1 MIEHM
6 FEHEGMQTAAA
17 LLSSGRET
25 SGRSRPARPDP
36 DRIHTDLS
44 DPDQVRPEPT
54 RTEQVRSDPA
64 RPVRRVD
71 HLGDA
76 RAALD
81 RITALRS
88 RVAEMEATRVDV
100 QGLPT
105 APALQPL
112 LPGGAIRVGG
122 AYAVQESVLLAM
134 TMLQAASAEGAWCA
148 VVGVPSFGV
157 EAAAAMGIDLER
169 LVLVPDPGDQWLTV
183 TAALADVAQIV
194 LTRPLGRVVPG
205 DVSRLSARLRQRG
218 GALVALGS
226 WPGADVTLQV
236 TDSVWSGIGDGYGH
250 LVERRA
256 TVTAS
261 GRAGAGRP
269 VHAELLLPAADGA
282 VRPVEPVTTAGSVGG
297 ASRVLRPVAVAS

>member
-1 MIEHM
+1 MSVPIDIIEHM
-6 FEHEGMQTAAA
+6 FEYEGMQTAAA
-17 LLSSGRET
+17 LRSPGAPGESV
-25 SGRSRPARPDP
+25 GRSDAARDG
-36 DRIHTDLS
+36 S
-44 DPDQVRPEPT
+44 ASVR
-54 RTEQVRSDPA
+54 A
-64 RPVRRVD
+64 VRRVD

-76 RAALD
+76 RAALE

-88 RVAEMEATRVDV
+88 RVSEMESTRVDTE
-100 QGLPT
+100 GLPT
-105 APALQPL
+105 AEALAPL

-122 AYAVQESVLLAM
+122 TYAVQESVLLAM

-157 EAAAAMGIDLER
+157 EAAAAAGIDLER

-226 WPGADVTLQV
+226 WPGADVTLRV
-236 TDSVWSGIGDGYGH
+236 THSTWSGIGDGHGH
-250 LVERRA
+250 LTERRV
-256 TVTAS
+256 TVSAS

-269 VHAELLLPAADGA
+269 VDAELLLPAADGS
-282 VRPVEPVTTAGSVGG
+282 VRPVTPVAAPAAVPTVPA
-297 ASRVLRPVAVAS
+297 VLRPVAVAS

>member
-1 MIEHM
+1 MSDPVDIIEHM
-6 FEHEGMQTAAA
+6 FEYEGMQSAAA
-17 LLSSGRET
+17 LLSPGSEGT
-25 SGRSRPARPDP
+25 SGPTAPARSGAGPA
-36 DRIHTDLS
+36 S
-44 DPDQVRPEPT
+44 
-54 RTEQVRSDPA
+54 A
-64 RPVRRVD
+64 RPTRRVD

-88 RVAEMEATRVDV
+88 RVSEMEATRVDV

-105 APALQPL
+105 ATALQPL

-122 AYAVQESVLLAM
+122 SYAVQESVLLAM

-205 DVSRLSARLRQRG
+205 DVSRLAARLRQRG

-226 WPGADVTLQV
+226 WPGADVTLRV
-236 TDSVWSGIGDGYGH
+236 TESVWSGIGDGHGH
-250 LVERRA
+250 LTERRA

-269 VHAELLLPAADGA
+269 VSADLLLPAADGA
-282 VRPVEPVTTAGSVGG
+282 VRPAVTAAAGATGST
-297 ASRVLRPVAVAS
+297 RVLRPVVVAS

>member
-1 MIEHM
+1 MSDPVDIIEHM
-6 FEHEGMQTAAA
+6 FEYEGMQSAAA
-17 LLSSGRET
+17 LLSPGSEGT
-25 SGRSRPARPDP
+25 SGPTAPARSGAGPA
-36 DRIHTDLS
+36 S
-44 DPDQVRPEPT
+44 
-54 RTEQVRSDPA
+54 A
-64 RPVRRVD
+64 RPTRRVD

-88 RVAEMEATRVDV
+88 RVSEMEATRVDV

-105 APALQPL
+105 ATALQPL

-122 AYAVQESVLLAM
+122 SYAVQESVLLAM

-205 DVSRLSARLRQRG
+205 DVSRLAARLRQRG

-226 WPGADVTLQV
+226 WPGADVTLRV
-236 TDSVWSGIGDGYGH
+236 TESVWSGIGDGHGH
-250 LVERRA
+250 LTERRA

-269 VHAELLLPAADGA
+269 VSADLLLPAADGA
-282 VRPVEPVTTAGSVGG
+282 VRPAVTAAAGATGST
-297 ASRVLRPVAVAS
+297 RVLRPVAVAS

>member
-1 MIEHM
+1 MSVPIDMIEHM
-6 FEHEGMQTAAA
+6 FEYEGMQTAAA
-17 LLSSGRET
+17 LRSPGTPRE
-25 SGRSRPARPDP
+25 SAGRSGA
-36 DRIHTDLS
+36 
-44 DPDQVRPEPT
+44 
-54 RTEQVRSDPA
+54 A

-76 RAALD
+76 RAALE

-88 RVAEMEATRVDV
+88 RVSEMESTRVDTE
-100 QGLPT
+100 GLPT
-105 APALQPL
+105 AEALAPL

-122 AYAVQESVLLAM
+122 TYAVHESVLLAM
-134 TMLQAASAEGAWCA
+134 TMLQAASAAGAWCA

-157 EAAAAMGIDLER
+157 EAAAAAGVDLER

-183 TAALADVAQIV
+183 TAALADVAQVV

-226 WPGADVTLQV
+226 WPGADVTLRV
-236 TDSVWSGIGDGYGH
+236 THSEWSGIGDGYGY
-250 LVERRA
+250 LTERRVTVSA
-256 TVTAS
+256 T

-269 VHAELLLPAADGA
+269 VDAELLLPAADGSVRAA
-282 VRPVEPVTTAGSVGG
+282 VPSAAGAAAPVAPG
-297 ASRVLRPVAVAS
+297 VLRPVAVAS